1 MIGSLVKLFYE
12 NPKLYNFL
20 LKFFSVRREYTT
32 TLRINKI
39 ELLKPVDD
47 TMDRMGFE
55 KPLNPYAP
63 EGK

>member
-1 MIGSLVKLFYE
+1 MVLFILF
-12 NPKLYNFL
+12 KKCL
-20 LKFFSVRREYTT
+20 LKFISVRREYTT

-55 KPLNPYAP
+55 KPLNPYSP